1 MDLKIK
7 AKNERSNNIKRIF
20 VIILLVVVMSYL
32 LGVLF
37 YDKFEI
43 LIPENYELITN
54 KLFLA

>member
-20 VIILLVVVMSYL
+20 VIVLLVFIMSYL

-37 YDKFEI
+37 YDKF
-43 LIPENYELITN
+43 
-54 KLFLA
+54 